1 MAITKASAQ
10 TTVNSGVTAAAAA
23 TINQILVAP
32 ASATTV
38 AGGGT
43 LGGVTI
49 SNVAIMSNAFAN
61 ASVLSGD
68 TAVSSAGG
76 FVRVTGTGFKTA
88 ANVLLGST
96 ALANTFVSSTQINA
110 TIPATAAGTYQF
122 TIFNTDGSGVQ
133 FTPGIVLSGP
143 PTWTQTSYSATTLN
157 LGNIQL
163 LASGDAPLTYYIQ
176 PGSANPQNLAV
187 NATGYLSGTVAAEG
201 AYSLTVVV
209 DDAQF
214 QSTQATITV
223 TVIQA
228 DTYFN
233 LVSLALPADGTNNA
247 NNHSFLD
254 SSTNNFTVTRNGNA
268 TQGTFSPFSQTGWS
282 GYFTG
287 ASTSYITTPATSLL
301 DQGQTYTVQ
310 CWIYPT
316 TFTTSTSAVRRMYI
330 FIKGVIYAGLSIHS
344 DGTLGWYGWPTPA
357 GMIVTSAAGTIT
369 TNVWQHVAL
378 VVNPS
383 GNTIKL
389 FKNGVEVGSAA
400 YTAAGAGNAA
410 IQIGH
415 GDTSQGTDGFIGY
428 ISNFKV
434 TLSALT
440 GGQLDYSATPTIS
453 SPAGA
458 ALLVLQTNRFND
470 TSANAFSITN
480 GGVTSVQAFSPFA
493 PTAQYSSGTNG
504 GSGYFDGSGDYLTVP
519 DNAALESF
527 TDFTIEFWVYFN
539 STAGGVILDKG
550 WNGATFTPYLIFL
563 SGNSL
568 VAYASSTGN
577 SWDVLGGNSF
587 GAVTTGQW
595 YHAALTR
602 SGSTF
607 RLFLNGALS
616 TSVTNS
622 STLMNSASALGIGA
636 SPSAGGSP
644 LSGYLSGVRI
654 VKGTAVYTAA
664 FTPPTAPVTDIA
676 NTSLLLNFTNAGIAD
691 ATGKN
696 TLETVNQAQLSTA
709 VKKFGSASIV
719 LDGVDDYVV
728 MPYSPLFNLGTGAFT
743 IEGWVY
749 FNVLSGNRMIF
760 DTYTSAALGG
770 GYQLYWRSIGTSI
783 ALYGN
788 GVVIA
793 QSSFTGHATGT
804 WYHIACTRD
813 TAGNVRIF
821 VDGTKY
827 ADTPYTTALN
837 IATTAR
843 PAVGIQVATLTND
856 LDGYVDDFRL
866 TVGYARYTANF
877 TPPTSSFF
885 LR

>member
-10 TTVNSGVTAAAAA
+10 TTVNSGTQAAAAA
-23 TINQILVAP
+23 TVNQITTAP
-32 ASATTV
+32 ATATVV
-38 AGGGT
+38 AGGGL

-49 SNVAIMSNAFAN
+49 SNVSITDSTFAN
-61 ASVLSGD
+61 VLSGD
-68 TAVSSAGG
+68 TAVSTAGG
-76 FVRVTGTGFKTA
+76 FVKITGTGLKTA
-88 ANVLLGST
+88 ANVFLGST
-96 ALANTFVSSTQINA
+96 VLANTFVNATQINA
-110 TIPATAAGTYQF
+110 NIPASSAATYQF
-122 TIFNTDGSGVQ
+122 TIFNTDGSGAIYS
-133 FTPGIVLSGP
+133 PGLTISGP
-143 PTWTQTSYSATTLN
+143 PSWTTTSYSVNGLN

-187 NATGYLSGTVAAEG
+187 NSAGYLSGTVAAEG
-201 AYSLTVVV
+201 AYTITVIV
-209 DDAQF
+209 DDAQN
-214 QSTQATITV
+214 QSTQADITV
-223 TVIQA
+223 TVTTS

-233 LVSLALPADGTNNA
+233 LTTLALTADGTNNA
-247 NNHSFLD
+247 NNQSFID
-254 SSTNNFTVTRNGNA
+254 SSTNNFTITRNGNA
-268 TQGTFSPFSQTGWS
+268 TQGSFSPFSQTGWS

-480 GGVTSVQAFSPFA
+480 GGVTSVQVFSPFA
-493 PTAQYSSGTNG
+493 PTAQYSAGTNG
-504 GSGYFDGSGDYLTVP
+504 GSGYFDGTGDYLTVP
-519 DNAALESF
+519 NNSALKL
-527 TDFTIEFWVYFN
+527 TDGDWTIEFWMYCTGAQASSNNAIWTQDDTGGFTGIIITANSSRQVQFTSSQAGSAWTYLFQTFGTYTDYTWNHVAVTKSGSTVRGFFN
-539 STAGGVILDKG
+539 GVLGLTI
-550 WNGATFTPYLIFL
+550 NGFPATIFSSANASVL
-563 SGNSL
+563 G
-568 VAYASSTGN
+568 VYASSA
-577 SWDVLGGNSF
+577 F
-587 GAVTTGQW
+587 
-595 YHAALTR
+595 
-602 SGSTF
+602 F
-607 RLFLNGALS
+607 NGYIS
-616 TSVTNS
+616 NF
-622 STLMNSASALGIGA
+622 
-636 SPSAGGSP
+636 
-644 LSGYLSGVRI
+644 RI

-664 FTPPTAPVTDIA
+664 FTPPTAPVTAIA
-676 NTSLLLNFTNAGIAD
+676 NTSLLLNFTNAGIVD

-696 TLETVNQAQLSTA
+696 ILETVNQAKLSTA

-749 FNVLSGNRMIF
+749 FNVLSGNRLIF

-770 GYQLYWRSIGTSI
+770 GYQLYWRSTGTSI

-793 QSSFTGHATGT
+793 QSSFTGHVINT

-813 TAGNVRIF
+813 TSGNVRIF

-843 PAVGIQVATLTND
+843 PAVGIQVATGTND
-856 LDGYVDDFRL
+856 LDGYIDDFRVTL
-866 TVGYARYTANF
+866 GYARYTANF
-877 TPPTSSFF
+877 TAPTEANK

>member
-10 TTVNSGVTAAAAA
+10 TTVNSGTQAAAAA
-23 TINQILVAP
+23 TVNQITTAP
-32 ASATTV
+32 ATATVV
-38 AGGGT
+38 AGGGS

-49 SNVAIMSNAFAN
+49 SNVSITDSTFAN
-61 ASVLSGD
+61 VLSGD
-68 TAVSSAGG
+68 TAVSTAGG
-76 FVRVTGTGFKTA
+76 FVKITGTGFKTA
-88 ANVLLGST
+88 ANVFLGST
-96 ALANTFVSSTQINA
+96 VLANTFVSATQINA
-110 TIPATAAGTYQF
+110 NIPASSAAIYQF
-122 TIFNTDGSGVQ
+122 TVFNTDGSGAIYS
-133 FTPGIVLSGP
+133 PGLTISGP
-143 PTWTQTSYSATTLN
+143 PSWTTTSYSVNGLN

-187 NATGYLSGTVAAEG
+187 NSAGYLSGTVAAEG
-201 AYSLTVVV
+201 AYTITVIV
-209 DDAQF
+209 DDAQN
-214 QSTQATITV
+214 QSTQADITV
-223 TVIQA
+223 TVTTS

-233 LVSLALPADGTNNA
+233 LTTLALTADGTNNA
-247 NNHSFLD
+247 NNQSFID
-254 SSTNNFTVTRNGNA
+254 SSTNNFTITRNGNA
-268 TQGTFSPFSQTGWS
+268 TQGSFSPFSQTGWS

-480 GGVTSVQAFSPFA
+480 GGVTSVQVFSPFA
-493 PTAQYSSGTNG
+493 PTAQYSAGTNG
-504 GSGYFDGSGDYLTVP
+504 GSGYFDGTGDSLTIPDASNTALGSGDFTVEIWT
-519 DNAALESF
+519 NATVVADSRTAFSIGPTTGTIAMALL
-527 TDFTIEFWVYFN
+527 FN
-539 STAGGVILDKG
+539 GTTQ
-550 WNGATFTPYLIFL
+550 WR
-563 SGNSL
+563 L
-568 VAYASSTGN
+568 VAYTPAGSAAFAAVNINISNYPAQFAWAHHAFVRNSGTFYWYINGVQVHSVANSTNFTQTGATIGN
-577 SWDVLGGNSF
+577 W
-587 GAVTTGQW
+587 T
-595 YHAALTR
+595 
-602 SGSTF
+602 ST
-607 RLFLNGALS
+607 A
-616 TSVTNS
+616 
-622 STLMNSASALGIGA
+622 
-636 SPSAGGSP
+636 PWQ
-644 LSGYLSGVRI
+644 GYLSNFRI
-654 VKGTAVYTAA
+654 VVGTAVYTSA
-664 FTPPTAPVTDIA
+664 FTPPTSPLTAIA
-676 NTSLLLNFTNAGIAD
+676 NTSLLLNFTNAGIVD

-696 TLETVNQAQLSTA
+696 ILETVNQAKLSTA
-709 VKKFGSASIV
+709 VKKFGSASII

-749 FNVLSGNRMIF
+749 FNVLSGNRLIF

-770 GYQLYWRSIGTSI
+770 GYQLYWRSTGTSI

-793 QSSFTGHATGT
+793 QSSFTGHVINT

-827 ADTPYTTALN
+827 ADTAYTTALN

-856 LDGYVDDFRL
+856 LDGYIDDFRVTL
-866 TVGYARYTANF
+866 GYARYTANF
-877 TPPTSSFF
+877 TAPTEANK